1 MTMRPLRAP
10 TRRTF
15 TPGSAELGRFASI
28 GPLIPKDG
36 VWRGTHDLRLK
47 ATGDNFEDNT
57 RHGPPG

>member
-1 MTMRPLRAP
+1 MRPLRAP

-47 ATGDNFEDNT
+47 TTGDNFEDNT